1 MQIQG
6 ILGQDTVLPYILWL
20 GGYNIYILFLCCLV
34 FSIAIFSIEIVEG
47 AASVAR
53 FPIYEVIQAFATGYS
68 FQSKRDV
75 HFSAI
80 PGSGNTN
87 ALICPFLLRACCPT

>member
-1 MQIQG
+1 MQLQR

-20 GGYNIYILFLCCLV
+20 SGYNIYILFLCC
-34 FSIAIFSIEIVEG
+34 FIFAIAILGAQIVEG

-53 FPIYEVIQAFATGYS
+53 FPLYEVLQTFAAGNS
-68 FQSKRDV
+68 FQGKRDV

-80 PGSGNTN
+80 PGSGNIN
-87 ALICPFLLRACCPT
+87 ALICPFLLRTCRST